1 MDSYNAQ
8 KEASE
13 QLDAVTKTTG
23 EYAESYNRFKNAM
36 DSLIEHKK
44 TERPENEKE
53 AAQWDEQ
60 LKNLLQEANTAK
72 DDYQNQIDKE
82 RDGISSLAKK
92 FDTAARRNAVRMILL
107 WME

>member
-1 MDSYNAQ
+1 MNFDNIVSQLEGYSTTVSNVIKQLNSVGSSLQGGLDSYNAQ

-44 TERPENEKE
+44 
-53 AAQWDEQ
+53 QSG
-60 LKNLLQEANTAK
+60 LKM
-72 DDYQNQIDKE
+72 
-82 RDGISSLAKK
+82 RKK
-92 FDTAARRNAVRMILL
+92 RRSGTNS
-107 WME
+107 

>member
-1 MDSYNAQ
+1 MNFDNIVSQLEGYSTTVSNVIK

-60 LKNLLQEANTAK
+60 LKNLLQEANTA
-72 DDYQNQIDKE
+72 
-82 RDGISSLAKK
+82 
-92 FDTAARRNAVRMILL
+92 
-107 WME
+107 